1 MRADAMADR
10 APLLPLGGRLV
21 ALDALDHG
29 EASPPWEQAVL
40 SIANYTAE
48 MLQAQG
54 ASVLVTTGTPSAASA
69 AGRARQIEQHGAEVL
84 IFLRTG
90 SHPSTQIRGV
100 RALVPSP
107 YALASRRLAERLL
120 KRIGARTGLPSR
132 GVPLWSWFPPDLA
145 AVIRGHR
152 PVSLVV
158 EVATPTCPADELLLT
173 RRGFQLRVA
182 HGLTEGLLDYFGQ
195 LSAGHAPAGLVE
207 ADPAWADSA
216 PDTAAGEGLVPDGTF
231 IVSPVPEGLF
241 HRADVAE
248 GGVAQGD
255 TPEDDV
261 SEGNV
266 AEGDTSEDDASE
278 GNVALRGA
286 LEDGVFE
293 GNVVAG
299 DLPEDGVFEGNVA
312 AGDLPEDG
320 VSGRNAAGRDAPKDD
335 GDVAEGATPTVEV
348 AEANVST
355 GDTPEGDVLQGN
367 VVRDDGPEGYAPGGN
382 VAGEDISGNNISGG
396 YVARGGRPEDGT
408 AGGHVARGGRSED
421 GMAGGYVARGGSPE
435 GGAAEGNVVAGDT
448 SSDDVPG
455 VPERHIHDGGA
466 EEEVTPAG
474 DGFAPAAPGD
484 GQRQPALPASGAP
497 GAAAAGEPV
506 LEELVFRAPAA
517 EGLRSGMP
525 TAGSDRS
532 GQGAAPVAGGDGAP
546 PQTAPDGSQASARA
560 RSASRPDLG
569 ITEFLIIT
577 EASPPQPQ
585 PAARP
590 ASAGRAA
597 SPSPSPGSPQ
607 RPRPTWAKSFLATWP
622 KDPNQPV
629 PRTVTP
635 AWVQPTAPIPVQPLQ
650 GQLPPLGS
658 GQEQRPPWAGWP
670 GAQGTQPFT
679 GQVPHGGQMPQGAQ
693 VPHAGQVPHGGSTPQ
708 GVQVPHAGQVPQT
721 GQLPPARQVPPA
733 GGVPP
738 GAQMAWP
745 AQVPPGGDVPASATT
760 TSPVYIPVGG
770 QVTFLGSPG
779 QPEPMVVWPDGS
791 LVSPRAQILM
801 RLKTRTTADRAK
813 KGAEGPPES

>member
-158 EVATPTCPADELLLT
+158 EVATPTCPADELLLM

-266 AEGDTSEDDASE
+266 AEGDTSGDEVSE
-278 GNVALRGA
+278 GNVAIGDIP
-286 LEDGVFE
+286 EDGVPE
-293 GNVVAG
+293 GNVAAG
-299 DLPEDGVFEGNVA
+299 DTPEDGVFEGNVA

-367 VVRDDGPEGYAPGGN
+367 VIRDDAPEGYAPGGN

-396 YVARGGRPEDGT
+396 YVARGGRPEDGM
-408 AGGHVARGGRSED
+408 AGGLVSRGGRSED
-421 GMAGGYVARGGSPE
+421 GMAGGYVARGGSPG
-435 GGAAEGNVVAGDT
+435 GGAAEGNAVAGDIP
-448 SSDDVPG
+448 SDDVPG

-466 EEEVTPAG
+466 VEELTPAG

-546 PQTAPDGSQASARA
+546 PQTASDGSQASARA
-560 RSASRPDLG
+560 RSASQPDLG

-607 RPRPTWAKSFLATWP
+607 RPRPTWAKSILATWP

-670 GAQGTQPFT
+670 GAQGAQPFT
-679 GQVPHGGQMPQGAQ
+679 GQVPHGGQMPQGGQ

-801 RLKTRTTADRAK
+801 RLKTRSTADRAK

>member
-1 MRADAMADR
+1 
-10 APLLPLGGRLV
+10 
-21 ALDALDHG
+21 
-29 EASPPWEQAVL
+29 
-40 SIANYTAE
+40 
-48 MLQAQG
+48 
-54 ASVLVTTGTPSAASA
+54 
-69 AGRARQIEQHGAEVL
+69 
-84 IFLRTG
+84 
-90 SHPSTQIRGV
+90 
-100 RALVPSP
+100 
-107 YALASRRLAERLL
+107 
-120 KRIGARTGLPSR
+120 
-132 GVPLWSWFPPDLA
+132 
-145 AVIRGHR
+145 
-152 PVSLVV
+152 
-158 EVATPTCPADELLLT
+158 
-173 RRGFQLRVA
+173 
-182 HGLTEGLLDYFGQ
+182 
-195 LSAGHAPAGLVE
+195 
-207 ADPAWADSA
+207 
-216 PDTAAGEGLVPDGTF
+216 
-231 IVSPVPEGLF
+231 
-241 HRADVAE
+241 
-248 GGVAQGD
+248 
-255 TPEDDV
+255 
-261 SEGNV
+261 
-266 AEGDTSEDDASE
+266 
-278 GNVALRGA
+278 
-286 LEDGVFE
+286 
-293 GNVVAG
+293 
-299 DLPEDGVFEGNVA
+299 
-312 AGDLPEDG
+312 
-320 VSGRNAAGRDAPKDD
+320 
-335 GDVAEGATPTVEV
+335 
-348 AEANVST
+348 
-355 GDTPEGDVLQGN
+355 
-367 VVRDDGPEGYAPGGN
+367 
-382 VAGEDISGNNISGG
+382 
-396 YVARGGRPEDGT
+396 
-408 AGGHVARGGRSED
+408 
-421 GMAGGYVARGGSPE
+421 MAGGYVARGGSPE

-560 RSASRPDLG
+560 RTASRPDLG

-607 RPRPTWAKSFLATWP
+607 RPRPTWAKSILATWP

-679 GQVPHGGQMPQGAQ
+679 
-693 VPHAGQVPHGGSTPQ
+693 GQVPHGGSTPQ